1 MAQTILTLN
10 FAELF
15 MKLAEWALFHVYHY
29 SVGLFADV
37 SLFVFMTLQYA
48 QLGIMHMTNPGEFAS
63 EICYKGNTMERVQF
77 IEHKGKK
84 ILHLNFA
91 GCMPNE
97 VLLVIKQA
105 RSTIRTQSSQSVFT
119 LTDVTNA
126 AFNSAV
132 SDAMKEFVLHN
143 KPYVV
148 ASAVVGV
155 TGLKQ
160 IIFNAVMKLSG
171 RKLTAFENL
180 DEAKDWLASHS

>member
-1 MAQTILTLN
+1 
-10 FAELF
+10 
-15 MKLAEWALFHVYHY
+15 
-29 SVGLFADV
+29 
-37 SLFVFMTLQYA
+37 
-48 QLGIMHMTNPGEFAS
+48 
-63 EICYKGNTMERVQF
+63 MERVQF
-77 IEHKGKK
+77 IQHKGRK

-91 GCMPNE
+91 ECKSPE
-97 VLLVIKQA
+97 VLQVIEQA
-105 RSTIRTQSSQSVFT
+105 KFTIKSQPLQSVYM

-132 SDAMKEFVLHN
+132 SDSMKDFVLHN

-171 RKLTAFENL
+171 RKLTAIETI
-180 DEAKDWLASHS
+180 DAAKDWLASHA